1 MTSRIDVRQALRSVG
16 ALLALGCLL
25 IGVPAALATAV
36 GWPLPSEIP
45 ALDQVV
51 DALGGS
57 SIEDGTIVKGLAL
70 VCWLAWAQVLLS
82 SVVEI
87 AAWHTGRVAS
97 RLPAVPLQAL
107 TRRLVLSALL
117 LGASLR
123 TAATPPNLALASVEA
138 PVFVAL
144 VADVGSH
151 ASTAPI
157 VHPTPSALVGLV
169 HQRDCL
175 WRLAEVHLGDGLRWR
190 ELWELNR
197 GREFSDG
204 RVFQD
209 PDLIHPGWALL
220 FPADAVGLDAPPSE
234 VVPATSTPLAP
245 EPSPTL
251 EAPPSDEAVTP
262 PTAELPSTSEV
273 STPSDT
279 AVASPAEELS
289 DVETDDDDGAVPIGL
304 AAGGIIAAGLLAAV
318 HRQQRARQRRRS
330 PGHEAWQ
337 PTPAATAAEAGLR
350 RLAVGEPV
358 ERLDAALRALA
369 GAISGRRSGHPPA
382 VDVVSV
388 ADDGAVEVLLSS
400 PLQAAPGVF
409 EVTAGRRAWTLPPDT
424 DPVALHRAAGGQA
437 APCPALVEVGTIDDR
452 AVLVDLES
460 PSSTAI
466 VGDAAAA
473 RRLLQS
479 LTYGLATT
487 TCADDLHVIWVG
499 PTPPGIAHLDRVE
512 VATDVHEVMPQL
524 EKIAS
529 ATSEAMALGS
539 WPTALSARVSNPADA
554 WTPTIVVV
562 PDDDSAE
569 ALAPICRP
577 DTGIAC
583 VALRSTEPGAGRV
596 FRCVSD
602 EVIIEPLGL
611 RLQTAALPESFLG
624 AAGDLIDALAG
635 DAPGP
640 ELRLEAAVEAAAES
654 EPRTEIAPP
663 RLPLDVGD
671 DHDVIT
677 VRVLGPVEVTG
688 GARKIDRRRSEEL
701 VVYLALHPDGV
712 DEGRLKAALWHD
724 EAPSSHTFNQTVSRA
739 RSCLGPASD
748 GGFHLPHCQDGLYR
762 VGERVTS
769 DYRTLVSALRAASDD
784 ATPEALEE
792 LAAALEGVRG
802 LPFEGTKRGWEWIFN
817 EGLSAHIT
825 SVVSEAAHLLATQA
839 IERGDPKQAIWATV
853 QGVKASPGDE
863 ILYRDRML
871 AHDLEGNPAGVEAAM
886 DELMRVIEADEPDG
900 NVHPETMDLY
910 ERLSRGRRRTG

>member
-1 MTSRIDVRQALRSVG
+1 MTSRIDVRQALRSLG

-36 GWPLPSEIP
+36 GWPLPSEVP
-45 ALDQVV
+45 PLDRVV

-57 SIEDGTIVKGLAL
+57 SIDDTTIVKGLAL
-70 VCWLAWAQVLLS
+70 VCWLAWAQILLS
-82 SVVEI
+82 TVVEI

-117 LGASLR
+117 LGASVR
-123 TAATPPNLALASVEA
+123 TAAIPPNLALASVEA
-138 PVFVAL
+138 PAFVAP
-144 VADVGSH
+144 VADVVSH
-151 ASTAPI
+151 ASPAPT

-169 HQRDCL
+169 HQRDSL
-175 WRLAEVHLGDGLRWR
+175 WRLAENHLGDGLRWR
-190 ELWELNR
+190 DLWELNR
-197 GREFSDG
+197 GREFPDG

-220 FPADAVGLDAPPSE
+220 FPADAVGLDAPPFAE
-234 VVPATSTPLAP
+234 VPATSTPPTP
-245 EPSPTL
+245 EPSPRL
-251 EAPPSDEAVTP
+251 EAPPFNEAVTP
-262 PTAELPSTSEV
+262 PTAETSSTTGV
-273 STPSDT
+273 TTPSDT
-279 AVASPAEELS
+279 SVASPAEELS
-289 DVETDDDDGAVPIGL
+289 DVETDDDEGVAPIGL

-318 HRQQRARQRRRS
+318 RRQQRARQRRRS

-337 PTPAATAAEAGLR
+337 PTHAASVAEAGLR
-350 RLAVGEPV
+350 RIAVDEPV
-358 ERLDAALRALA
+358 ERLDSALRALA

-382 VDVVSV
+382 IDVVSV
-388 ADDGAVEVLLSS
+388 ADDGAVEVLLST
-400 PLQAAPGVF
+400 PLQAAASVF
-409 EVTAGRRAWTLPPDT
+409 EVAAGGMAWTLPPDT
-424 DPVALHRAAGGQA
+424 DPGALHRAAAGQA
-437 APCPALVEVGTIDDR
+437 APCPALVEVGTIDQR
-452 AVLVDLES
+452 ALLVDLES

-466 VGDAAAA
+466 MGDAGAA
-473 RRLLQS
+473 RRLLLS
-479 LTYGLATT
+479 LTYGLATAT
-487 TCADDLHVIWVG
+487 YADDLHVIWVG
-499 PTPPGIAHLDRVE
+499 PPPPGIANLDRVE

-554 WTPTIVVV
+554 WTPTVVVV
-562 PDDDSAE
+562 PDDSAE

-583 VALRSTEPGAGRV
+583 VALRSTEAGAGRV
-596 FRCVSD
+596 LRCVSD
-602 EVIIEPLGL
+602 EVIVEPLGL
-611 RLQTAALPESFLG
+611 RLQAAALPESVLC
-624 AAGDLIDALAG
+624 AAGDLIDELAG

-640 ELRLEAAVEAAAES
+640 EMRLDSEVGAAAES
-654 EPRTEIAPP
+654 ERRAEVAAL

-671 DHDVIT
+671 ADDVIS
-677 VRVLGPVEVTG
+677 VRVLGPVEVSG

-724 EAPSSHTFNQTVSRA
+724 EAPTSHTFNQTVSRA
-739 RSCLGPASD
+739 RSCLGPAAD
-748 GGFHLPHCQDGLYR
+748 GSFHLPHCQDGLYR
-762 VGERVTS
+762 VGDRVTS
-769 DYRTLVSALRAASDD
+769 DYRALVSALRAASAD
-784 ATPEALEE
+784 ATTNALEE

-839 IERGDPKQAIWATV
+839 IERGDTKQAIWATV

-910 ERLSRGRRRTG
+910 ERLSRRRRRTG

>member
-1 MTSRIDVRQALRSVG
+1 MTSRVDLRQALRSLG

-25 IGVPAALATAV
+25 IGVPAALANAV
-36 GWPLPSEIP
+36 GWPLPSAAP
-45 ALDQVV
+45 PLDRVV

-57 SIEDGTIVKGLAL
+57 SIDDRTIVKGLAL
-70 VCWLAWAQVLLS
+70 VCWLAWAQILLS
-82 SVVEI
+82 TVVEI

-117 LGASLR
+117 LGASVR
-123 TAATPPNLALASVEA
+123 TAAVPPNLALASVEA
-138 PVFVAL
+138 PVFVAP
-144 VADVGSH
+144 VADVVSH
-151 ASTAPI
+151 APPAPTL
-157 VHPTPSALVGLV
+157 HPTPSALVGMV

-175 WRLAEVHLGDGLRWR
+175 WRLAENHLGDGLRWR

-197 GREFSDG
+197 GREFPDG

-220 FPADAVGLDAPPSE
+220 FPADAVGLDAPPSAE
-234 VVPATSTPLAP
+234 VPATSTPPTP
-245 EPSPTL
+245 EPSPRS
-251 EAPPSDEAVTP
+251 ESPPFNEAVTP
-262 PTAELPSTSEV
+262 PTVEPPSTTEV
-273 STPSDT
+273 TAPSDT
-279 AVASPAEELS
+279 AVASPIEELS
-289 DVETDDDDGAVPIGL
+289 DEGTDDDEGVVPIGL
-304 AAGGIIAAGLLAAV
+304 AAGGIIAAGLLGAV
-318 HRQQRARQRRRS
+318 RRQQRARQRRRS

-337 PTPAATAAEAGLR
+337 PTHATTAAEAGLR
-350 RLAVGEPV
+350 RLAVDEPV
-358 ERLDAALRALA
+358 ERLDSALRALA
-369 GAISGRRSGHPPA
+369 RAISSRRSGHPPA

-400 PLQAAPGVF
+400 PLQGAPSVF
-409 EVTAGRRAWTLPPDT
+409 EVTAGGMAWTLPPDA
-424 DPVALHRAAGGQA
+424 DPVALHRAASGQA
-437 APCPALVEVGTIDDR
+437 APCPALVEVGTIDGR
-452 AVLVDLES
+452 SLLVDLES
-460 PSSTAI
+460 PSSTVI

-473 RRLLQS
+473 RRLLLS

-487 TCADDLHVIWVG
+487 TYADDLHLIWVG
-499 PTPPGIAHLDRVE
+499 PPPPGVANLDRVQ

-562 PDDDSAE
+562 PDDSTE

-583 VALRSTEPGAGRV
+583 VALRSTEEGAGRV
-596 FRCVSD
+596 LRCVSD
-602 EVIIEPLGL
+602 EVIVEPLGL
-611 RLQTAALPESFLG
+611 RLQAAALPESVLF
-624 AAGDLIDALAG
+624 AAGDLIDELAG

-640 ELRLEAAVEAAAES
+640 EMQLEAEVSAAAES
-654 EPRTEIAPP
+654 EPRAEVAAL
-663 RLPLDVGD
+663 RLPLDVGED
-671 DHDVIT
+671 DDVIN
-677 VRVLGPVEVTG
+677 VRVLGPVEVSG

-701 VVYLALHPDGV
+701 VVYLALHHDGV

-724 EAPSSHTFNQTVSRA
+724 DAPTSHTFNQTVSRA
-739 RSCLGPASD
+739 RSCLGPAAD
-748 GGFHLPHCQDGLYR
+748 GSFHLPHCQDGLYR
-762 VGERVTS
+762 VGDRVTS
-769 DYRTLVSALRAASDD
+769 DYRALVSALRAASDD
-784 ATPEALEE
+784 ATSDALEE
-792 LAAALEGVRG
+792 LAAALESVRG

-825 SVVSEAAHLLATQA
+825 SVVSEAAHLLATHA
-839 IERGDPKQAIWATV
+839 IELGDAKRAIWATV
-853 QGVKASPGDE
+853 QGAKASPGDE

-910 ERLSRGRRRTG
+910 ERLSRHRRTG

>member
-1 MTSRIDVRQALRSVG
+1 MTSRIDVRQALRSLG

-25 IGVPAALATAV
+25 IGVPAALANAV
-36 GWPLPSEIP
+36 GWPLPSEVP
-45 ALDQVV
+45 PLERVV

-57 SIEDGTIVKGLAL
+57 SIDDRTIVKGLAL
-70 VCWLAWAQVLLS
+70 VCWLAWAQILLS
-82 SVVEI
+82 TVVEI

-117 LGASLR
+117 LGASVR
-123 TAATPPNLALASVEA
+123 TAAIPPNLALASVEA
-138 PVFVAL
+138 PVFVAP
-144 VADVGSH
+144 VADQLSH
-151 ASTAPI
+151 APPAPT
-157 VHPTPSALVGLV
+157 VHPTPSALVGMV
-169 HQRDCL
+169 HQRDSL
-175 WRLAEVHLGDGLRWR
+175 WRLAENHLGDGLRWR
-190 ELWELNR
+190 DLWELNR
-197 GREFSDG
+197 GREFPDG

-220 FPADAVGLDAPPSE
+220 FPADAVGLDAPPSAE
-234 VVPATSTPLAP
+234 VPATSTPPTP
-245 EPSPTL
+245 EPSPRL
-251 EAPPSDEAVTP
+251 EAPPINEAATP
-262 PTAELPSTSEV
+262 PTAEPSSTTGV
-273 STPSDT
+273 TTPSDT

-318 HRQQRARQRRRS
+318 RRRQRARQRRRS

-350 RLAVGEPV
+350 RLAVDEPV
-358 ERLDAALRALA
+358 ERLDSALRALA
-369 GAISGRRSGHPPA
+369 GAISGRRSGHTPA
-382 VDVVSV
+382 LDVVSL

-400 PLQAAPGVF
+400 PLKAAPSVF
-409 EVTAGRRAWTLPPDT
+409 EVAAGGMAWTLPREA
-424 DPVALHRAAGGQA
+424 DPVALHRAAAGQA
-437 APCPALVEVGTIDDR
+437 APCPALVEVGTVDDR
-452 AVLVDLES
+452 ALLVDLES

-473 RRLLQS
+473 RRLLLS

-487 TCADDLHVIWVG
+487 TSADDLHVIWVG
-499 PTPPGIAHLDRVE
+499 PTPPGIANLDRVE

-539 WPTALSARVSNPADA
+539 WPTALSARISNPADA

-562 PDDDSAE
+562 PDDSAS
-569 ALAPICRP
+569 ALAHVCSP
-577 DTGIAC
+577 DSGIAC
-583 VALRSTEPGAGRV
+583 VALRSTEAGAGRV
-596 FRCVSD
+596 LRCVSD

-611 RLQTAALPESFLG
+611 RLQAAALPESVLG
-624 AAGDLIDALAG
+624 AAGDLIDELAG

-640 ELRLEAAVEAAAES
+640 ELRLEAPVEAAAES
-654 EPRTEIAPP
+654 EPRAEVAPLQ
-663 RLPLDVGD
+663 LPLDVGD

-677 VRVLGPVEVTG
+677 VRVLGPVEVSG

-739 RSCLGPASD
+739 RSCLGPAAD
-748 GGFHLPHCQDGLYR
+748 GSFHLPHCQDGVYR
-762 VGERVTS
+762 VGDRVTS
-769 DYRTLVSALRAASDD
+769 DYRSLVSALRAASDD
-784 ATPEALEE
+784 ATPDALEE

-853 QGVKASPGDE
+853 QGAKASPGDE

-900 NVHPETMDLY
+900 NVHPDTMDLY
-910 ERLSRGRRRTG
+910 ERLSRRRRRTG